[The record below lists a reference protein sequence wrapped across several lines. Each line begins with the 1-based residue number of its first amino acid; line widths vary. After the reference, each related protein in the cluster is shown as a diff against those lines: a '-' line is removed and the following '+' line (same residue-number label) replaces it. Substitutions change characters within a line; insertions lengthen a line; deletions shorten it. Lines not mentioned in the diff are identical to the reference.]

1 MISVL
6 VSTQKMAEIYWQS
19 NIFHS
24 WLLINVN
31 DVFRRCLYH
40 MFNILQMSDIVN
52 MDIRPTPETSL
63 EDMLSYG
70 LTKNLEK

>member
-1 MISVL
+1 
-6 VSTQKMAEIYWQS
+6 
-19 NIFHS
+19 
-24 WLLINVN
+24 
-31 DVFRRCLYH
+31 